1 MVQFDV
7 LNIIYAD
14 FNKKKN
20 SGRQDKLAM
29 CLTVMKILSKS

>member
-14 FNKKKN
+14 FNKKN
-20 SGRQDKLAM
+20 CGRQDTLAI
-29 CLTVMKILSKS
+29 CLTVMKIMSKS